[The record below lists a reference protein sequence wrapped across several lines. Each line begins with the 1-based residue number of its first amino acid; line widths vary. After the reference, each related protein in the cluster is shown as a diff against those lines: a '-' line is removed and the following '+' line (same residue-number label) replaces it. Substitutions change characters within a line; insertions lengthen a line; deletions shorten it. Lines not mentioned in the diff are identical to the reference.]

1 MKLSISLSEEDV
13 RFLETYAETQG
24 LPSRSA
30 VLQRAIAVLRSSALG
45 PAYDQAWQ
53 EWRDSASGDVWE
65 TAVEDGLAT

>member
-13 RFLETYAETQG
+13 RFLETYAQSQG

-30 VLQRAIAVLRSSALG
+30 VLQKAISILRTSALG

-53 EWRDSASGDVWE
+53 EWREEKSDQAWE
-65 TAVEDGLAT
+65 TVSEDGLGS

>member
-13 RFLETYAETQG
+13 RFLETYAEAQG
-24 LPSRSA
+24 LTSRSA

-53 EWRDSASGDVWE
+53 EWRDSGTGDDWE
-65 TAVEDGLAT
+65 MAGEDGLGN